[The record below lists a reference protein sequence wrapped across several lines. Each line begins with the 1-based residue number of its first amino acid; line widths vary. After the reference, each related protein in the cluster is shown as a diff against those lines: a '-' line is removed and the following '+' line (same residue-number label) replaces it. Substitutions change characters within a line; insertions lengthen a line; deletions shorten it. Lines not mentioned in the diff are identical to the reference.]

1 MRATKTRPR
10 SSLMGHT
17 KAVQTLRLHLFKVQT
32 FNTANIQTSV
42 ASRYERRTSQSDN
55 KELELRLHLPELF
68 KPSSLIAQ
76 SRARRQTPSEED
88 LEEQNTGPCAQ
99 QRLQSL
105 PPHPVSSLKRRL
117 HLWALVLGREACQR
131 HGSQCLQRRR
141 LIQSQH
147 PHCFYFL
154 FHGIKMKW
162 NILNKL
168 IYSWGR
174 KKIIVLLF

>member
-1 MRATKTRPR
+1 M
-10 SSLMGHT
+10 
-17 KAVQTLRLHLFKVQT
+17 QTLRLHLFKVQT
-32 FNTANIQTSV
+32 FNTANIQSSV
-42 ASRYERRTSQSDN
+42 ASRYERRTSQSGN
-55 KELELRLHLPELF
+55 KELELRLHLPKLF

-76 SRARRQTPSEED
+76 SRARRQTPTEED
-88 LEEQNTGPCAQ
+88 LEEQNRHKTQARAPNKDSKVCLPIPCPLLKDTFISG
-99 QRLQSL
+99 RWCYEEN
-105 PPHPVSSLKRRL
+105 VFKRR
-117 HLWALVLGREACQR
+117 REACQR

-147 PHCFYFL
+147 PHRFYFL